1 MQKNNVQGDVEN
13 RMKHARTYPAQR
25 RRRGE
30 CLNARLTMLSARVAD
45 DLCEYVREVASQT
58 RKSKQQI
65 ITEALVLYRENNP
78 EITE

>member
-1 MQKNNVQGDVEN
+1 MEN
-13 RMKHARTYPAQR
+13 CVKHARTYPAQR

-30 CLNARLTMLSARVAD
+30 SLNAGLTMLSARVAD
-45 DLCEYVREVASQT
+45 DLCEYVREVANQT

-65 ITEALVLYRENNP
+65 ITEALVLYRENNT